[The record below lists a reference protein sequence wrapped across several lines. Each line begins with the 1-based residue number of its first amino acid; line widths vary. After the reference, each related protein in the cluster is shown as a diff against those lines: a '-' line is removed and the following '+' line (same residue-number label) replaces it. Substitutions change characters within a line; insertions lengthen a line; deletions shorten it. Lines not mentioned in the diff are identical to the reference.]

1 MRVLLERADRGS
13 PTSLALAAAGAATQS
28 GQPTSLISVHESEDW
43 PLGTYTAAPP
53 LPAALIRAGVQTL
66 ADGASRGVQQD
77 EGGRRTRAFVQF
89 LAPPPHILICGAGPD
104 AQPVVSAARALGW
117 RVSIVDHRPAYAVA
131 ADFPGATVQLCD
143 PRRLR
148 SVIPVE
154 RCHAAVIMSHHLVSD
169 AQYLRELAQAGVP
182 AYIGLLGPQAR
193 RTRLARELA
202 PVAGKLRS
210 RVYGPVGSDIGAV
223 TPEGIA
229 LAIVGQI
236 HAWLAGR
243 DGILPAAL

>member
-1 MRVLLERADRGS
+1 MLIMADGSYLGLLSGGCMEADLASHAGQVIEAGVPRAIEYDMRGPDDVLFGLGAGCEGAMRILLEPR
-13 PTSLALAAAGAATQS
+13 
-28 GQPTSLISVHESEDW
+28 
-43 PLGTYTAAPP
+43 TA
-53 LPAALIRAGVQTL
+53 
-66 ADGASRGVQQD
+66 
-77 EGGRRTRAFVQF
+77 
-89 LAPPPHILICGAGPD
+89 
-104 AQPVVSAARALGW
+104 
-117 RVSIVDHRPAYAVA
+117 
-131 ADFPGATVQLCD
+131 ATVQLCD